1 MEPRGKAG
9 SALESSAPGT
19 PCVAMRKWQNAFPT
33 FGSYDK
39 YLVKHEY
46 RSFMYCMYCMKLQNI
61 PCEGLRGRKAEAG
74 RNETKKQQAW
84 ERKRTSSK

>member
-19 PCVAMRKWQNAFPT
+19 ACVAMRKWQNAFPT

-39 YLVKHEY
+39 YLNMSIGVL
-46 RSFMYCMYCMKLQNI
+46 CIVCI
-61 PCEGLRGRKAEAG
+61 V
-74 RNETKKQQAW
+74 
-84 ERKRTSSK
+84 